1 MKINQHCTFSL
12 SVKNLEWSGLNVY
25 KGSPTEA
32 YENWSVVAVTAE
44 KNVATVDRLSRL
56 LAPCFCANRMVGT
69 PVEIVLGKQFIS
81 HECRVDIPISIN
93 IDNDC
98 VIESMWSPI
107 SEDKS

>member
-1 MKINQHCTFSL
+1 M
-12 SVKNLEWSGLNVY
+12 Y

-69 PVEIVLGKQFIS
+69 PVMWYERATSLPT
-81 HECRVDIPISIN
+81 ECAVNVPISIN
-93 IDNDC
+93 IDND
-98 VIESMWSPI
+98 VVMESMWSPI